1 MRLTSPEE
9 VASRLGSLMEGFE
22 APWCV
27 AGGWALDLFLGR
39 ATRDHGDVELA
50 VFRQDQSLI
59 HSQFPGWT
67 LTVSINGR
75 REPWKPTNRLEL
87 PVHEIHAYS
96 PDEPPEGIEL
106 LLNERDPEN
115 WVFRRDPGI
124 TSPFELAILESEFGV
139 PVLSPE
145 IVL

>member
-106 LLNERDPEN
+106 LLNERD
-115 WVFRRDPGI
+115 RRIGCSGGI
-124 TSPFELAILESEFGV
+124 LALPRPLNSPFSRAS
-139 PVLSPE
+139 SAYRC
-145 IVL
+145 